1 MAAKKVFWMD
11 VETTGLFASK
21 HAIVQFAYMIEVN
34 GKIVAKK
41 VIFASPEKKEISDKA
56 LEITGFTRK
65 ELLSWPSQHDLY
77 SSLKKTL
84 NKYIDP
90 YDKEDKFFI
99 GGYNVHFDVEF
110 FRKLFKDHDDDY
122 FGSYFHFSTIDPS
135 RVGAFLEWAD
145 YAPAHSIDYKLKTLC
160 QTWGYDLEEAHDALA
175 DVEATRGLAIRMVD
189 VLKAPVV
196 AAGGG

>member
-1 MAAKKVFWMD
+1 MLSKKVFWMD
-11 VETTGLFASK
+11 VETTGLFAGK
-21 HAIVQFAYMIEVN
+21 HAIVQFAYMIEIN

-41 VIFASPEKKEISDKA
+41 VIFASPEKKEISEKA

-65 ELLSWPSQHDLY
+65 EMLEWPSQHDLY
-77 SSLKKTL
+77 SGLKKTL

-122 FGSYFHFSTIDPS
+122 FGSYFHFATLDPS
-135 RVGAFLEWAD
+135 RVGAFLEWAG
-145 YAPAHSIDYKLKTLC
+145 YAPQHSIDYKLKTMC
-160 QTWGYDLEEAHDALA
+160 GTWGYDLEDAHDALA
-175 DVEATRGLAIRMVD
+175 DVEATRGLAQRMVE
-189 VLKAPVV
+189 VLKAPVIIS
-196 AAGGG
+196 GKG